1 MVNTFLPWPG
11 YDTSAKALDNK
22 RLGKQRVEAL
32 QILKANLG
40 MTVGWRNHPAAVMW
54 RGHEGDLCRYAISMC
69 EEWKARGFNDTV
81 SAQVDEIAKDLPPE
95 SFRRPWWNGNESFH
109 QSHQSNLVRKDPTHY
124 TFPVSDDLP
133 YLWPKQEIGKLQTK
147 EQAHEEK
154 RLLLQHSKEPR
165 KKRGVAIKGR
175 DDGAGPTSPTT
186 DSRISMVKRSTSQK
200 IGRLPRKS
208 KSSNLGSI

>member
-11 YDTSAKALDNK
+11 YDTTAKALDNR

-40 MTVGWRNHPAAVMW
+40 MTQGWRNHPAAVMW
-54 RGHEGDLCRYAISMC
+54 RGHEGDLCRYARAMC

-81 SAQVDEIAKDLPPE
+81 SAQIDEIEKDLPPE
-95 SFRRPWWNGNESFH
+95 SFRRPWWSGNNLFH

-124 TFPVSDDLP
+124 TFPVIDDLP

-154 RLLLQHSKEPR
+154 RLLLQHSKESR
-165 KKRGVAIKGR
+165 KKRILVSESR
-175 DDGAGPTSPTT
+175 DDGARPTSEAT
-186 DSRISMVKRSTSQK
+186 DQRIRVVKRSTSK
-200 IGRLPRKS
+200 KVGRISRKP
-208 KSSNLGSI
+208 KSPKLGRS